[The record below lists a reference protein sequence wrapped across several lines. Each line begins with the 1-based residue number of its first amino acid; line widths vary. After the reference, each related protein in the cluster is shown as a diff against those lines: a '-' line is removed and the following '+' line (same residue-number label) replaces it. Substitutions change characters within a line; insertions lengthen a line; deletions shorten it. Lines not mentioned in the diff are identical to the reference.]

1 MLEKAVPSLA
11 EKYLHLGGCGRIC
24 ACGDASRTI
33 RGIRR
38 EERVL
43 GVVSAHT
50 FDSYTLRPRPRRLGS
65 YVNCLTFR

>member
-1 MLEKAVPSLA
+1 MKMLGKAMPSLA

-38 EERVL
+38 EEGYWAWFLNTLSIHILCAL
-43 GVVSAHT
+43 GRGDQEVM
-50 FDSYTLRPRPRRLGS
+50 
-65 YVNCLTFR
+65 